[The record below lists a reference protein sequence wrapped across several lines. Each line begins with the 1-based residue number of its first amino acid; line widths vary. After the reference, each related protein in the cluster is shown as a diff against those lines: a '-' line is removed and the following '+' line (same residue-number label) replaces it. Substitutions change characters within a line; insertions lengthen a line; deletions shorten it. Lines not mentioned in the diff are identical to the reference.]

1 MASAASNQSPEPR
14 TGLGFLG
21 GGGEMGA
28 RMRAFDWESHPLGPA
43 EHWPPALKVMVS
55 LALHSRKAS
64 AVYWGPDFRLL
75 YNDAWIAIGRGHP
88 HVLGE
93 PGAVARPD
101 IWPVLEPQFRDIVAR
116 GEGMV
121 LERQPMLRER
131 DGAIEEV
138 FYTYSSLPIH
148 DEQGVCRGVLNVG
161 NEITGQLQAEQAVRA
176 SEERLQM
183 ALDASGNV
191 GTWDW
196 DPATNHVIADERTAR
211 LYAVDP
217 ETARRGAPPA
227 FYFANVHPADV
238 ERLFST
244 LKRARDRSGEFSV
257 EIRIL
262 ALDVGERWVTVQGRA
277 VHEAGTLAQF
287 AGIVLDVTD
296 ARQREEDLR
305 HARDEREFLLM
316 LTERQR
322 ALASADDIMQMT
334 ATALGERLG
343 VSLAGFYRVQGDVTL
358 QYGACWSDGSV
369 PPLTGSMP
377 ASAFGPEICAMMR
390 SERTLVF
397 TGGAGDPAPSPQ
409 ATHESTT
416 RAAIS
421 VPLVR
426 DGRWQAGFYLSNLAP
441 RSWSLGEVALV
452 EEVAELSWDSV
463 ARTEATARL
472 RVMNDSLVDQVA
484 DRTAE
489 RDRIWE
495 ASRDLLGIADLEG
508 RWINVNPAWEKV
520 LGWPRHNFLGRD
532 SLWLRHPDDN
542 IISAPLIDRLSAE
555 ESISGFET
563 RYRTATGEYRR
574 LAWQGTRVND
584 RIYTVARDVTE
595 ERRQQAALLAAEER
609 TRLVLEAMEGVGV
622 WTYDIAADRFLSDPG
637 FAALLGFDPATDP
650 EGVSMMEVAKRIHPE
665 DLPKMRMLRDLQ
677 RGTWEDGESEY
688 RIIRPDGS
696 VRWIMVRNRVLTDAA
711 GKPQSIMGVG
721 VDLTRQRELEERLR
735 QSQKME
741 AVGQLTGGLAHDF
754 NNLLTGIS
762 GALEIMAMRL
772 KQGRI
777 DDLPRYIG
785 AAQTASGRAAALT
798 HRLLAFSRKQPLDPR
813 PTDVARLISGMED
826 LLRGTVGPNIALGFD
841 IAEGAWPVLVDPN
854 QLENALLNL
863 CINARDAM
871 PDGGGLTISA
881 QNRDLDAREAA
892 ERDVAPGAY
901 LALLVIDT
909 GTGMS
914 ADVIAR
920 AFDPFFTTKPM
931 GQGTGLGLSMIY
943 GFARQSG
950 GQVKIDSRVGHGT
963 TMALYLP
970 RHHGAVAA
978 GEAGDG
984 AALALPEARGERV
997 LVVDDEAVVRM
1008 LVVDVLEE
1016 LGYEAVEASDG
1027 AEAVAQL
1034 RAEGRIDL
1042 LVTDVG
1048 LPGGMNGRQVADAAR
1063 ALRPDI
1069 PVLFITG
1076 FAENAVVGDGPL
1088 EPGMQLVAKP
1098 FAIDALAV
1106 RIRDMVTGR

>member
-1 MASAASNQSPEPR
+1 MASAPDTPESPATLR
-14 TGLGFLG
+14 FLD

-28 RMRAFDWESHPLGPA
+28 RMRAFDWAAHPLGPA
-43 EHWPPALKVMVS
+43 EHWPLVLKITVS
-55 LALHSRKAS
+55 LCLHSSIPTAI
-64 AVYWGPDFRLL
+64 YWGPDFRLL
-75 YNDAWIAIGRGHP
+75 YNDAWIPVGRGHP
-88 HVLGE
+88 ATLGE
-93 PGAVARPD
+93 TGAVARAD
-101 IWPVLEPQFRDIVAR
+101 IWPILGPQLERIMTS
-116 GEGMV
+116 GEGV
-121 LERQPMLRER
+121 SLERQRLMCER
-131 DGAIEEV
+131 GDRIEEA
-138 FYTYSSLPIH
+138 FYTYSSLPIR
-148 DEQGVCRGVLNVG
+148 DESGMRLGVLNTG
-161 NEITGQLQAEQAVRA
+161 NEVTSQVRAEQSVRA

-196 DPATNHVIADERTAR
+196 DPVTNHIIADERAAR
-211 LYAVDP
+211 LYGVDP
-217 ETARRGAPPA
+217 AAARRGAPA
-227 FYFANVHPADV
+227 DFYRANVHPDDIGRVSALQKAV
-238 ERLFST
+238 FG
-244 LKRARDRSGEFSV
+244 KGGEYSV
-257 EIRIL
+257 EARIL
-262 ALDVGERWVTVQGRA
+262 PAEGAERWLLSQGRA
-277 VHEAGTLAQF
+277 THEAGVLTRF
-287 AGIVLDVTD
+287 SGIVLDVTD
-296 ARQREEDLR
+296 ARRREEELR

-322 ALASADDIMQMT
+322 ALSSSDDIMQMT
-334 ATALGERLG
+334 ATALGERLA
-343 VSLAGFYRVQGDVTL
+343 VSAAGFYRVHGDAL
-358 QYGACWSDGSV
+358 LHYGACWTDGSV
-369 PPLTGSMP
+369 PPLTGEMP
-377 ASAFGPEICAMMR
+377 VADFGPEIDAMMR
-390 SERTLVF
+390 TERTLVF
-397 TGGAGDPAPSPQ
+397 TGGADDPGPVPETVHGRA
-409 ATHESTT
+409 T

-426 DGRWQAGFYLSNLAP
+426 DGRWQAGFYLSNLHP
-441 RSWSLGEVALV
+441 RSWSPGEVALV

-463 ARTEATARL
+463 ARTEAIARL

-508 RWINVNPAWEKV
+508 RWINVNPAWERV
-520 LGWPRHNFLGRD
+520 LGWPRHMILGRD
-532 SLWLRHPDDN
+532 SSWLRHSDDHE
-542 IISAPLIDRLSAE
+542 ISAPLLDELNVK
-555 ESISGFET
+555 ESLSGFET
-563 RYRTATGEYRR
+563 RYRTSAGDYRR
-574 LAWQGTRVND
+574 LAWQGTRIND
-584 RIYTVARDVTE
+584 RVYTIARDVTE
-595 ERRQQAALLAAEER
+595 ERQQQAALLAAEER

-622 WTYDIAADRFLSDPG
+622 WTYDIAADRFRSDPG
-637 FAALLGFDPATDP
+637 FAALLGFDAATDAG
-650 EGVSMMEVAKRIHPE
+650 GVSMMEVAQRIHPD
-665 DLPKMRMLRDLQ
+665 DLPKMRMLRDIQ
-677 RGTWEDGESEY
+677 RGLWEDGESEY
-688 RIIRPDGS
+688 RIIRPDGGI
-696 VRWIMVRNRVLTDAA
+696 RWIMVRNRVLQDAA
-711 GKPQSIMGVG
+711 GKAESIMGVG

-813 PTDVARLISGMED
+813 PTDVARLIAGMED
-826 LLRGTVGPNIALGFD
+826 LVRGTVGPNIALGFD

-871 PDGGGLTISA
+871 PDGGSLTISA

-901 LALLVIDT
+901 LVLLVIDT

-914 ADVIAR
+914 ADVVAR

-950 GQVKIDSRVGHGT
+950 GQVKIESRLGHGT

-970 RHHGAVAA
+970 RHHGDVAA
-978 GEAGDG
+978 DEAGG
-984 AALALPEARGERV
+984 GGALALPEARGERV

-1016 LGYEAVEASDG
+1016 LGYEPIEASDG
-1027 AEAVAQL
+1027 AEAVAAL
-1034 RAEGRIDL
+1034 EAEGRIDL

-1088 EPGMQLVAKP
+1088 DPGMQLVAKP